1 MSRSHKGI
9 SNAEAHRIARTEG
22 VNRGLYFTV
31 MRIAQFVARIL
42 CGFSA
47 TGVENVPASG
57 PVVIVPNH
65 KSFWDPFFVALV
77 LPRPV
82 RAMGKAE
89 HFEGPMAK
97 VFLGLGSFPV
107 RRGAS
112 DQDALDTARAVLE
125 NGDTLLL
132 FPEGTRVRGEGLG
145 EPKRGAARLAIEAH
159 APLVPVTITGTEKRK
174 WPLPRKVKVTFG
186 TPVAVEGLAP
196 TPEDAAALIG
206 SAWPQ
211 VAEEYQRWQTR
222 PSTIAV
228 AAAAVGLGILVAK
241 KRAGR
246 RDDD

>member
-1 MSRSHKGI
+1 
-9 SNAEAHRIARTEG
+9 
-22 VNRGLYFTV
+22 
-31 MRIAQFVARIL
+31 
-42 CGFSA
+42 
-47 TGVENVPASG
+47 
-57 PVVIVPNH
+57 
-65 KSFWDPFFVALV
+65 
-77 LPRPV
+77 
-82 RAMGKAE
+82 
-89 HFEGPMAK
+89 
-97 VFLGLGSFPV
+97 LGSFPV

-145 EPKRGAARLAIEAH
+145 EPKRGAARLAIEAN

-186 TPVAVEGLAP
+186 TPVPVEGLEA

-211 VAEEYQRWQTR
+211 VAEEYKRWQTR
-222 PSTIAV
+222 PGTIAV

-241 KRAGR
+241 KRSTR
-246 RDDD
+246 NR